1 VVESVAAGSIAGSS
15 GPVSP
20 LRVAHLI
27 HSLSPGG
34 AESVLVELAGVAA
47 TAGLELAVVALSP
60 ASRSTHADALRARG
74 LEVVQLDLPRWD
86 PRAVPRALDA
96 LRAFGPQV
104 IHTHLK
110 HADIVGGVAGAV
122 LRLPVVSTLHIVEDA
137 PAGTLGRF
145 KRSAG
150 LAVRRRVAARTITL
164 SSAQRRWYRELTG
177 SDDRLVV
184 LPNGVADPRVPD
196 PAERSRLRAELGV
209 RPEQALVVTASLM
222 RPEKGH
228 RLLLDAVSQLPAD
241 LLPVVALAGDGVLRA
256 ELEARVASD
265 AHLRDRV
272 RFLGYRDDV
281 PGLLAAADL
290 VLHPSLAD
298 ALPTTVMQA
307 LAVGVP
313 VLATDVGGIPD
324 IVGTDAGVLVPP
336 EPGAMAAALTRLLAD
351 DGLRDRLGAAGRSR
365 FLDRFEAVGWAT
377 RLRALY
383 DAVLDEPGRAWSA
396 DAQIGR

>member
-1 VVESVAAGSIAGSS
+1 
-15 GPVSP
+15 
-20 LRVAHLI
+20 
-27 HSLSPGG
+27 
-34 AESVLVELAGVAA
+34 VLVELAGVAA

-74 LEVVQLDLPRWD
+74 VEVVQLDLPRWD
-86 PRAVPRALDA
+86 PRAVSRALDE
-96 LRAFGPQV
+96 LRAWGPQV

-110 HADIVGGVAGAV
+110 HADIVGGVAGSV

-137 PAGTLGRF
+137 PAGRLGRF

-150 LAVRRRVAARTITL
+150 LAVRRRAAARTIAL

-177 SDDRLVV
+177 SEDRLVV
-184 LPNGVADPRVPD
+184 LPNGVADPGTPD
-196 PAERSRLRAELGV
+196 PAERDRVRAELGV
-209 RPEQALVVTASLM
+209 HDGRPLVVTASLM

-228 RLLLDAVSQLPAD
+228 RLLLDAVAQLPAD
-241 LLPVVALAGDGVLRA
+241 VCPLVALAGDGELRA
-256 ELEARVASD
+256 GLEARVAAD
-265 AHLRDRV
+265 PVLRERV
-272 RFLGYRDDV
+272 GFLGYRDDV
-281 PGLLAAADL
+281 PSLLGAADL

-336 EPGAMAAALTRLLAD
+336 EPGAMAAGLTRLLTD
-351 DGLRDRLGAAGRSR
+351 DELRARLGAAGRSR
-365 FLDRFEAVGWAT
+365 FLDRFEAGGWAT

-383 DAVLDEPGRAWSA
+383 DGVLA
-396 DAQIGR
+396 DTERRPRRPSTR

>member
-1 VVESVAAGSIAGSS
+1 
-15 GPVSP
+15 
-20 LRVAHLI
+20 
-27 HSLSPGG
+27 
-34 AESVLVELAGVAA
+34 
-47 TAGLELAVVALSP
+47 
-60 ASRSTHADALRARG
+60 
-74 LEVVQLDLPRWD
+74 VQLDLPRWD
-86 PRAVPRALDA
+86 PRAVPRALA
-96 LRAFGPQV
+96 ELRGFGPQV

-122 LRLPVVSTLHIVEDA
+122 LHLPVVSTLHIVEDA

-150 LAVRRRVAARTITL
+150 LAVRRRVAAQTIAL
-164 SSAQRRWYRELTG
+164 SSAQRQWYRDLTG

-184 LPNGVADPRVPD
+184 LPNGVADPGVPD

-209 RPEQALVVTASLM
+209 PIGQALVVTASLM

-228 RLLLDAVSQLPAD
+228 RLLLDAVAQLPAD
-241 LLPVVALAGDGVLRA
+241 VSPVVALAGDGVLRA

-265 AHLRDRV
+265 AHLRDRI

-298 ALPTTVMQA
+298 ALPTTLMQA

-324 IVGTDAGVLVPP
+324 VVGTDAGVLVPP

-351 DGLRDRLGAAGRSR
+351 DAVRARMGTAGRAR
-365 FLDRFEAVGWAT
+365 FLERFEAVGWAA

-383 DAVLDEPGRAWSA
+383 DAVLAEPGRAWST
-396 DAQIGR
+396 DARTRP

>member
-1 VVESVAAGSIAGSS
+1 MVESVAAGSVAGSPS
-15 GPVSP
+15 SVSP

-34 AESVLVELAGVAA
+34 AETVLVELAGVAA
-47 TAGLELAVVALSP
+47 AVELELAVVALSP
-60 ASRSTHADALRARG
+60 ASRSTHADALRALG
-74 LEVVQLDLPRWD
+74 IEVVQLDLPRWD
-86 PRAVPRALDA
+86 PRAVPRAIA
-96 LRAFGPQV
+96 ELRAFGPHLV
-104 IHTHLK
+104 HTHLK
-110 HADIVGGVAGAV
+110 HADIVGGVAGRV
-122 LRLPVVSTLHIVEDA
+122 LHLPVVSTLHIVEDA

-150 LAVRRRVAARTITL
+150 LAVRRRVATRTIAL
-164 SSAQRRWYRELTG
+164 SSAQRQWYRDLTS

-184 LPNGVADPRVPD
+184 LPNGVADPGVPD

-209 RPEQALVVTASLM
+209 RTGQALVVTASLM

-228 RLLLDAVSQLPAD
+228 RLLLDAVSKLPAD
-241 LLPVVALAGDGVLRA
+241 VSPVVALAGDGELRG

-265 AHLRDRV
+265 PHLRDRV

-281 PGLLAAADL
+281 PALLAAADL

-298 ALPTTVMQA
+298 ALPTTLMQA

-313 VLATDVGGIPD
+313 VLGTDVGGIPD

-336 EPGAMAAALTRLLAD
+336 EPAAMAAALMRLLAD
-351 DGLRDRLGAAGRSR
+351 DGLRDRLGATGRSR
-365 FLDRFEAVGWAT
+365 FLERFESVGWAT

-383 DAVLDEPGRAWSA
+383 DVALADSGRRSA
-396 DAQIGR
+396 S

>member
-1 VVESVAAGSIAGSS
+1 MVESVAAGSATGSS
-15 GPVSP
+15 SPVSP

-60 ASRSTHADALRARG
+60 ASRTTHADALRARG
-74 LEVVQLDLPRWD
+74 VDVVQLDLPRWD
-86 PRAVPRALDA
+86 PRAVPQAVAA

-104 IHTHLK
+104 VHTHLK
-110 HADIVGGVAGAV
+110 HADIVGGVAGSV

-150 LAVRRRVAARTITL
+150 LAVRRRVAARTIAL
-164 SSAQRRWYRELTG
+164 SSAQRRWYQDLTG

-184 LPNGVADPRVPD
+184 LPNGVADPGVPD
-196 PAERSRLRAELGV
+196 PAERGRLRAELGV
-209 RPEQALVVTASLM
+209 RTGQALVVTASLM

-228 RLLLDAVSQLPAD
+228 RLLLDAVAQLPAD
-241 LLPVVALAGDGVLRA
+241 LAPVVALAGDGELRA

-281 PGLLAAADL
+281 PDLLAAADL

-324 IVGTDAGVLVPP
+324 IVGTDAGVLVPT

-351 DGLRDRLGAAGRSR
+351 DALRHRLGAAGRDR

-383 DAVLDEPGRAWSA
+383 DTVLDEPGRAWST
-396 DAQIGR
+396 DARRR